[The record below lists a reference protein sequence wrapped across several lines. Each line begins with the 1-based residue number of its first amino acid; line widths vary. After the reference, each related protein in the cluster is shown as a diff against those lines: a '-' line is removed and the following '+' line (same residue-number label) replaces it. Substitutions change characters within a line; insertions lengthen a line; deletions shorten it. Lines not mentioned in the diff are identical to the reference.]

1 MKLNKLL
8 IVSTLSAVALTAC
21 AKETFTVDFLREN
34 HEKRKEILADCKFN
48 KQSDENCRNANQA
61 QREIFLKEEQLKRQ
75 ERLKKQREL
84 TKSLM

>member
-8 IVSTLSAVALTAC
+8 ILSTLSAVALTAC

-34 HEKRKEILADCKFN
+34 HEKRKEILADCKLN

-61 QREIFLKEEQLKRQ
+61 QRDINHKYQLEKLKLQREKNRQQLK
-75 ERLKKQREL
+75 
-84 TKSLM
+84 SVM

>member
-8 IVSTLSAVALTAC
+8 ILSALSTVTLTAC

-34 HEKRKEILADCKFN
+34 HEKRKEILADCKLN